1 MPMPSRPTG
10 ITPTTEPRHVRDDP
24 VHQDARGEA
33 VHQDARGEAVH
44 QDDGVRARP
53 HLRSPE
59 AGGRGAG
66 EKRSSIHPMPRLIL
80 ARIGGLVF
88 VL

>member
-33 VHQDARGEAVH
+33 VHQD
-44 QDDGVRARP
+44 DGVRASL
-53 HLRSPE
+53 HLHHLFPE
-59 AGGRGAG
+59 ADGGG
-66 EKRSSIHPMPRLIL
+66 EREKQRPMPRV
-80 ARIGGLVF
+80 ARIGSPRVMCCN
-88 VL
+88 